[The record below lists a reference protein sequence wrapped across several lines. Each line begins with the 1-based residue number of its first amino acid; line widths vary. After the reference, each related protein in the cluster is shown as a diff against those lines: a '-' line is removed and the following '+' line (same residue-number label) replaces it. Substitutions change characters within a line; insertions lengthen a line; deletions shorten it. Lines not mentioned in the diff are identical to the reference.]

1 VLLLRPQLW
10 YKARRW
16 EIPAG
21 HIRQIARPL
30 AVADPGADLRLE
42 SQEGAEE

>member
-1 VLLLRPQLW
+1 MLFLRPLLW

-16 EIPAG
+16 EILARPR
-21 HIRQIARPL
+21 RQIARPL
-30 AVADPGADLRLE
+30 AVADPGAEFRLE